1 MIDTKGAVERKELAE
16 FSSFSGSDGFYG

>member
-1 MIDTKGAVERKELAE
+1 MVDTKGAVERKELAE